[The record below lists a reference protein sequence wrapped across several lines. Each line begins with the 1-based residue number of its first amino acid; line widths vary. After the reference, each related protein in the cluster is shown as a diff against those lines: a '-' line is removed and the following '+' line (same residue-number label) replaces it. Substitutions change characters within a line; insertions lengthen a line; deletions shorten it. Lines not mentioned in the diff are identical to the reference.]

1 MNVVFIQSQMELENL
16 REECVSLI
24 EKNSIIGIPITKYSE
39 EELKDLVSNMGYNID
54 SVCICP
60 EETFMSSEDFLNNYK
75 KEKQDERLYLLNT
88 IKFIK

>member
-1 MNVVFIQSQMELENL
+1 MNVVFIQSQMKLDKL
-16 REECVSLI
+16 REECLSLI
-24 EKNSIIGIPITKYSE
+24 GKNSIIGIPITKYTE
-39 EELKDLVSNMGYNID
+39 EELKDVVNNMGDNID

-75 KEKQDERLYLLNT
+75 KEKGDERLYLLNT

>member
-24 EKNSIIGIPITKYSE
+24 EKNSIIGIPITKYTE
-39 EELKDLVSNMGYNID
+39 EELKDVVSNMGDNID

-60 EETFMSSEDFLNNYK
+60 EETFMSSEDFLNSYK

-88 IKFIK
+88 VKFIK